1 MKKTLVFLLIGIFA
15 MPAISADVSERMDCT
30 EMQARI
36 NQLSAMETLDEAQ
49 SSELS
54 NLQSQYRSN
63 CSKSASGRRT
73 SASSRVATATATA
86 ATNENTV
93 QVVETVIIT
102 SQSVLN
108 DYLAERKNLCEG
120 LKTDMDTLTAA
131 GVSSTELQPLQSQ
144 YNNDCN
150 NIDKSKIV
158 EIDAVTAAA
167 NVASGLCTDGSKP
180 NQFGCCEGETFKD
193 MGNLVF
199 ACCPDDGGECY
210 PPITSGDAI

>member
-54 NLQSQYRSN
+54 SLQSQYRSN

-108 DYLAERKNLCEG
+108 DYLADRKSLCEG

-131 GVSSTELQPLQSQ
+131 GVGSTELQPLQSQ
-144 YNNDCN
+144 YNNDCS

-158 EIDAVTAAA
+158 EVDAVTAAA
-167 NVASGLCTDGSKP
+167 NVAAGLCTDGSKP